1 MIKADNGEWRH
12 ASEVMFQLRK
22 SYRLFGLLFF
32 FPFSTDELCYGA
44 CALKRH
50 SHLSFLVLIF
60 FLVIFRVSSPEV
72 DLSGTKNLY
81 I

>member
-1 MIKADNGEWRH
+1 MIKADNDEWRH

-50 SHLSFLVLIF
+50 YLLSGSALNIF
-60 FLVIFRVSSPEV
+60 SRDFRVLSSQVE
-72 DLSGTKNLY
+72 LSRMMNS
-81 I
+81 